1 MVAHSKPLA
10 ASMNAKILGSGP
22 TTVVLAHGFGGNQ
35 SVWDKIV
42 PPLVQSNYQV
52 LLFDWAFSGSVE
64 AVHSLHDPVRHAS
77 YDGFASDLVK
87 LLEEMMVKSVALVGH
102 SMSGMI
108 GCLASIKRP
117 DLFQRLVLLCASPR
131 YVNTDDFQGGF
142 EDSDVENLIS
152 SIESDY
158 AAWATGF
165 SGLVVDPNHPASADK
180 FCKCLLQ
187 MRPEV
192 ALPLAKTVFYSDHR
206 EILRDVPVP
215 CHIVHATKDIVVPN
229 SVALYMQAQIGA
241 GKSTLEMME
250 IEGHFPQ
257 MTAPGQLIAVLRR
270 LLAGASDSAAVGHIG
285 VGARCAVEL

>member
-1 MVAHSKPLA
+1 MVAHTEPLG

-22 TTVVLAHGFGGNQ
+22 TTVVLAHGFGGDQ

-42 PPLVQSNYQV
+42 PSLVQSNCQV
-52 LLFDWAFSGSVE
+52 LVFDWAFSGATE
-64 AVHSLHDPVRHAS
+64 AVPSPYDPARHAS
-77 YDGFASDLVK
+77 YDGFASDLVS
-87 LLEEMMVKSVALVGH
+87 LLEEMMVKSVVFVGH

-117 DLFQRLVLLCASPR
+117 QLFQRLVLLCASPR

-142 EDSDVENLIS
+142 EDSDVEKLIS
-152 SIESDY
+152 SMESDY

-180 FCKCLLQ
+180 FCKCLLL

-192 ALPLAKTVFYSDHR
+192 AIPLAKTVFYSDHR
-206 EILRDVPVP
+206 DILGDVTVP
-215 CHIVHATKDIVVPN
+215 CQIVHATNDIVVPN
-229 SVALYMQAQIGA
+229 SVALYMQTHIGA

-250 IEGHFPQ
+250 IDGHFPQ
-257 MTAPGQLIAVLRR
+257 MTAPGQLIAVLRS
-270 LLAGASDSAAVGHIG
+270 LLPGASGGLAVGHIG
-285 VGARCAVEL
+285 AGARCAVEL